1 MGRYKVVFVNPHPP
15 ERHGE
20 ESISVIVQMPLNLAY
35 LAALT
40 PQDEWDRDL
49 VDETIELALD
59 EHGEPIFDA
68 DLVAITSL
76 TYQSPRAY
84 EIATACR
91 RRGMKVVMGGIH
103 VSAMVEEA
111 QRHADAV
118 CTGEAELT
126 WRQILDDFTR
136 GDLKPLYDG
145 GLPSLELVGRVHPDR
160 EFCRQKYSYKY
171 SSIVTTKGC
180 PFRCEFCSVPVFQG
194 RQFRE
199 RPVEDVWAE
208 MDATDYKGLMLAEDN
223 FYGYSKRANER
234 ARQLFQG
241 MVERKMW
248 KDWFGF
254 STLATGQDLVM
265 LDAMAKSGCFGF
277 LIGLESNSEDVLKKM
292 VKDVNLR
299 LGVSRMAD
307 SIRNI
312 HDHGM
317 IVWGSVI
324 FGADGDDKDCFARMV
339 DYILE
344 NSLDV
349 LTYGISTPL
358 PNTPMHRRLLGDGRI
373 FRGNYPN
380 DWFHYGTDHVTYKLD
395 KMTLEDFIT
404 GMHYVYDHLY
414 TKQALRDRFRR
425 SLKATGN
432 PRTSLFAYRVGQDW
446 QRVFEQ
452 ILHNLHGLYDSGVY
466 PAERV
471 AVGSAGVPASAH

>member
-1 MGRYKVVFVNPHPP
+1 MERRKVVFVNPHPP

-40 PQDEWDRDL
+40 PQETWDRDL

-59 EHGEPIFDA
+59 ARGEPIFDA

-84 EIATACR
+84 QIAAACR
-91 RRGMKVVMGGIH
+91 RRGMTVVLGGIH
-103 VSAMVEEA
+103 VSAMVDEA
-111 QRHADAV
+111 RRYADAV
-118 CTGEAELT
+118 CLGEAELV
-126 WRQILDDFTR
+126 WRQILDDFER
-136 GDLKPLYDG
+136 GALQPLYDG
-145 GLPSLELVGRVHPDR
+145 GLPALELVGRVHPDR
-160 EFCRQKYSYKY
+160 EFCREKYGYKY

-208 MDATDYKGLMLAEDN
+208 MEATHYKGLMLAEDN

-234 ARQLFQG
+234 ARQLFGG
-241 MVERKMW
+241 MVERGMW

-265 LDAMAKSGCFGF
+265 LEAMAKSGCFGF
-277 LIGLESNSEDVLKKM
+277 LIGLESNSEDVLKRM

-299 LGVSRMAD
+299 LGVDRMAG
-307 SIRNI
+307 SIKNI

-324 FGADGDDKDCFARMV
+324 FGADGDDKDCFRRMV

-358 PNTPMHRRLLGDGRI
+358 PNTPMHRRLLDEGRI
-373 FRGNYPN
+373 FRTAYPN

-395 KMTLEDFIT
+395 KMTLDDFIA

-414 TKQALRDRFRR
+414 TKEALRARFRR
-425 SLKATGN
+425 SLQATGN
-432 PRTSLFAYRVGQDW
+432 PRTALFAYRVGQDW

-452 ILHNLHGLYDSGVY
+452 ILHNLHGLYDSGAY
-466 PAERV
+466 PAER
-471 AVGSAGVPASAH
+471 AMSGPSAFPTAH

>member
-1 MGRYKVVFVNPHPP
+1 
-15 ERHGE
+15 
-20 ESISVIVQMPLNLAY
+20 
-35 LAALT
+35 
-40 PQDEWDRDL
+40 
-49 VDETIELALD
+49 
-59 EHGEPIFDA
+59 
-68 DLVAITSL
+68 
-76 TYQSPRAY
+76 
-84 EIATACR
+84 
-91 RRGMKVVMGGIH
+91 
-103 VSAMVEEA
+103 
-111 QRHADAV
+111 V

-126 WRQILDDFTR
+126 WRQILDDFSR
-136 GDLKPLYDG
+136 GELKPLYDG
-145 GLPSLELVGRVHPDR
+145 GLPSLELVGQVHPDR
-160 EFCRQKYSYKY
+160 EFCRQKYGYKY

-194 RQFRE
+194 HQFRE

-208 MDATDYKGLMLAEDN
+208 MEATRYKGLMLAEDN

-234 ARQLFQG
+234 ARRLFQG
-241 MVERKMW
+241 MVEREMW

-265 LDAMAKSGCFGF
+265 LEAMAKSGCFGF

-299 LGVSRMAD
+299 LGVDRMAD
-307 SIRNI
+307 SIKNI

-324 FGADGDDKDCFARMV
+324 FGADGDDKDCFRRMV

-358 PNTPMHRRLLGDGRI
+358 PNTPMHKRLLGEGRI
-373 FRGNYPN
+373 FRRNYPD
-380 DWFHYGTDHVTYKLD
+380 DWFHYGTDHITYALE
-395 KMTLEDFIT
+395 KMRLEDFIA

-414 TKQALRDRFRR
+414 TKEALRARFRR
-425 SLKATGN
+425 SLQATGN
-432 PRTSLFAYRVGQDW
+432 ARTALFAYRVGQDW

-452 ILHNLHGLYDSGVY
+452 ILRNLHGLYDSGMY

-471 AVGSAGVPASAH
+471 SVGGTATIPTAH

>member
-1 MGRYKVVFVNPHPP
+1 MDRRKVVFVNPHPP

-40 PQDEWDRDL
+40 PQEEWDRDL
-49 VDETIELALD
+49 VDETVELALD

-84 EIATACR
+84 EIAAACR

-111 QRHADAV
+111 QGHADAV

-126 WRQILDDFTR
+126 WRQILHDFSR
-136 GDLKPLYDG
+136 GELQPLYDG
-145 GLPSLELVGRVHPDR
+145 GLPSLELVGKVHPDR
-160 EFCRQKYSYKY
+160 EFCREKYGYKY

-208 MDATDYKGLMLAEDN
+208 MEATKYKGLMLAEDN

-241 MVERKMW
+241 MVERGMW

-265 LDAMAKSGCFGF
+265 LEAMAKSGCFGF

-299 LGVSRMAD
+299 LGVDRMAD
-307 SIRNI
+307 SIKNI

-324 FGADGDDKDCFARMV
+324 FGADGDDKDCFRRMV

-358 PNTPMHRRLLGDGRI
+358 PNTPMHKRLLAEGRI
-373 FRGNYPN
+373 FRNSYPN
-380 DWFHYGTDHVTYKLD
+380 DWFHYGTDHLTYALD
-395 KMTLEDFIT
+395 KMRLEDFIE

-414 TKQALRDRFRR
+414 TKEALRARFRR
-425 SLKATGN
+425 SLAATGN
-432 PRTSLFAYRVGQDW
+432 ARTALFAYRVGQDW

-452 ILHNLHGLYDSGVY
+452 ILHNLHGLYDSGAY

-471 AVGSAGVPASAH
+471 SVGSAGTTVAAH

>member
-1 MGRYKVVFVNPHPP
+1 
-15 ERHGE
+15 
-20 ESISVIVQMPLNLAY
+20 
-35 LAALT
+35 
-40 PQDEWDRDL
+40 
-49 VDETIELALD
+49 
-59 EHGEPIFDA
+59 
-68 DLVAITSL
+68 
-76 TYQSPRAY
+76 
-84 EIATACR
+84 
-91 RRGMKVVMGGIH
+91 
-103 VSAMVEEA
+103 
-111 QRHADAV
+111 V

-126 WRQILDDFTR
+126 WRQILDDFSR
-136 GDLKPLYDG
+136 GELKPLYDG
-145 GLPSLELVGRVHPDR
+145 GLPSLELVGQVHPDR
-160 EFCRQKYSYKY
+160 EFCRQKYGYKY

-208 MDATDYKGLMLAEDN
+208 MEATRYKGLMLAEDN

-234 ARQLFQG
+234 ARRLFQG
-241 MVERKMW
+241 MVEREMW

-265 LDAMAKSGCFGF
+265 LEAMAKSGCFGF

-299 LGVSRMAD
+299 LGVDRMAD
-307 SIRNI
+307 SIKNI

-324 FGADGDDKDCFARMV
+324 FGADGDDKDCFRRMV

-358 PNTPMHRRLLGDGRI
+358 PNTPMHKRLLAEGRI
-373 FRGNYPN
+373 FRRNYPN
-380 DWFHYGTDHVTYKLD
+380 DWFHYGTDHVTYMLD
-395 KMTLEDFIT
+395 KMGLEDFIE

-414 TKQALRDRFRR
+414 TKEALRARFRR
-425 SLKATGN
+425 SLAATGN
-432 PRTSLFAYRVGQDW
+432 ARTALFAYRVGQDW
-446 QRVFEQ
+446 QRVFQQ
-452 ILHNLHGLYDSGVY
+452 ILHNLHGLYDSGLY

-471 AVGSAGVPASAH
+471 SVGSAATTVPAH

>member
-1 MGRYKVVFVNPHPP
+1 MDRRKVVFVNPHPP

-40 PQDEWDRDL
+40 PPEEWERDL
-49 VDETIELALD
+49 IDETVELALD
-59 EHGEPIFDA
+59 EQGEPIFDA

-91 RRGMKVVMGGIH
+91 RRGMRVVMGGIH
-103 VSAMVEEA
+103 ASAMVAEA

-118 CTGEAELT
+118 CIGEAEVV
-126 WRQILDDFTR
+126 WRRILDDFSR
-136 GDLKPLYDG
+136 EQLQPLYDG
-145 GLPSLELVGRVHPDR
+145 GLPSLELVGQVHPDR
-160 EFCRQKYSYKY
+160 EFCREKYGYKY

-208 MDATDYKGLMLAEDN
+208 MESTNYKGLMLAEDN
-223 FYGYSKRANER
+223 FYGYSKRANDR
-234 ARQLFQG
+234 ARRLFQG
-241 MVERKMW
+241 MVERRLW

-299 LGVSRMAD
+299 LGVARMAD
-307 SIRNI
+307 SIKNI

-324 FGADGDDKDCFARMV
+324 FGADGDDRGCFRRMV
-339 DYILE
+339 DYVLE

-358 PNTPMHRRLLGDGRI
+358 PNTPMHKRLLGEGRI
-373 FRGNYPN
+373 FRAAYPD
-380 DWFHYGTDHVTYKLD
+380 DWFHYGTDHVTYKLE
-395 KMTLEDFIT
+395 KMTLEEFIE

-414 TKQALRDRFRR
+414 TKEALRARFRH
-425 SLKATGN
+425 SLQVTGN
-432 PRTSLFAYRVGQDW
+432 PRTALFAYRVGQDW
-446 QRVFEQ
+446 QRVFQQ
-452 ILHNLHGLYDSGVY
+452 ILQNLHALYDSGAY
-466 PAERV
+466 PAEGGS
-471 AVGSAGVPASAH
+471 VGIPSAMQPVH